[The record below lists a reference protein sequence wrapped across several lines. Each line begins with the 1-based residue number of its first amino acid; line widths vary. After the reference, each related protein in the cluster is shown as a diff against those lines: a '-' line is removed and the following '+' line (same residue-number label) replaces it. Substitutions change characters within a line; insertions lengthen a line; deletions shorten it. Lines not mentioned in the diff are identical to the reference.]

1 MKKYIIP
8 VLIILSSC
16 FGGADKS
23 SENVLARV
31 YDEYLYES
39 ELKGII
45 PAEFTVKDSIL
56 IVQNYIN
63 NWISQKLILHKAQR
77 NLLEKDMLFEKQL
90 EDYRNSLI
98 IYKYETKLISQ
109 SLDTVV
115 TDLEIETYY
124 KENIG
129 NFQLKDNIV
138 KVYYARFNSEISEL
152 RKIRRFFISNI
163 PEYRDS
169 VEVYIENL
177 ADLYYLDD
185 ETWILFDDVLKYV
198 PINTYNQEAYL
209 KNHRSI
215 EITDND
221 YVYFV
226 HFSDFKVKDG
236 VSPLSFEKENIRQI
250 IINKRKLDIIGK
262 MRDEVFQSSLENN
275 EFEIYW

>member
-1 MKKYIIP
+1 MKKYILP

-16 FGGADKS
+16 FGGANKS

-39 ELKGII
+39 ELKDII
-45 PAEFTVKDSIL
+45 PLGSKVKDSIL
-56 IVQNYIN
+56 IAQNYIN
-63 NWISQKLILHKAQR
+63 NWISQQLILYKAQR
-77 NLLEKDMLFEKQL
+77 NLLDKDMLFEKQL

-98 IYKYETKLISQ
+98 IYQYETKLISQ
-109 SLDTVV
+109 SLDTIV
-115 TDLEIETYY
+115 TDVDIETYY
-124 KENIG
+124 NDNIG

-138 KVYYARFNSEISEL
+138 KVYYARFNSEVPEL
-152 RKIRRFFISNI
+152 RKIRRFFNSNT

-169 VEVYIENL
+169 VEVYVESL

-209 KNHRSI
+209 KNHRRI
-215 EITDND
+215 EITDDD

-226 HFSDFKVKDG
+226 HFSDFKIKDG

-262 MRDEVFQSSLENN
+262 MRDEVFQSALENN
-275 EFEIYW
+275 EFEIY

>member
-1 MKKYIIP
+1 LKKYFLP

-16 FGGADKS
+16 FGGANKS

-31 YDEYLYES
+31 FDEYLYES
-39 ELKGII
+39 ELMDII
-45 PAEFTVKDSIL
+45 PPGTNAKDSIL
-56 IVQNYIN
+56 ISQNYIN
-63 NWISQKLILHKAQR
+63 NWISQKIILNKAQR
-77 NLLEKDMLFEKQL
+77 NLLQADMLFEKQL

-109 SLDTVV
+109 KLDTVA
-115 TDLEIETYY
+115 TDEDIEKYY
-124 KENIG
+124 NDNIG

-138 KVYYARFNSEISEL
+138 KVYYARFDNEIPEL
-152 RKIRRFFISNI
+152 RKIRSFFYSST

-169 VEVYIENL
+169 IEVYIESQ

-209 KNHRSI
+209 QNHRRI
-215 EITDND
+215 EITDD
-221 YVYFV
+221 DFVYFV
-226 HFSDFKVKDG
+226 YFSDFKIKDG

-250 IINKRKLDIIGK
+250 IINKRKLEIISK
-262 MRDEVFQSSLENN
+262 MRNEVFQSALENN
-275 EFEIYW
+275 DFEIY

>member
-1 MKKYIIP
+1 MKKYILP

-16 FGGADKS
+16 FGGAEKS

-39 ELKGII
+39 ELKDVV
-45 PAEFTVKDSIL
+45 PAEYTVRDSIL

-63 NWISQKLILHKAQR
+63 NWISQKLVLHKAQR
-77 NLLEKDMLFEKQL
+77 NLLEKDMLFKKQL
-90 EDYRNSLI
+90 EDYKNSLI
-98 IYKYETKLISQ
+98 IYKYETKLIHQ
-109 SLDTVV
+109 RLDTVV
-115 TDLEIETYY
+115 TDEEIETYY
-124 KENIG
+124 NNNIG

-138 KVYYARFNSEISEL
+138 KVYYARFNRMIPEIK
-152 RKIRRFFISNI
+152 KIRRFFNSNI

-185 ETWILFDDVLKYV
+185 ETWILFDDVLKFV

-209 KNHRSI
+209 KNHRKI

-226 HFSDFKVKDG
+226 RFSDFKIKDG

-250 IINKRKLDIIGK
+250 IINKRKLDIVGK
-262 MRDEVFQSSLENN
+262 MREEVFQSALENN
-275 EFEIYW
+275 EFEIY

>member
-1 MKKYIIP
+1 MKKCIIP

-45 PAEFTVKDSIL
+45 PAESTVKDSIL
-56 IVQNYIN
+56 IVQYYIN
-63 NWISQKLILHKAQR
+63 NWISQKLILYKAQR
-77 NLLEKDMLFEKQL
+77 NLLERDMLFEKQL

-275 EFEIYW
+275 EFEIY

>member
-1 MKKYIIP
+1 LKKYFLP

-16 FGGADKS
+16 FGGANKS

-39 ELKGII
+39 ELKDII
-45 PAEFTVKDSIL
+45 PPGSKVKDSIL
-56 IVQNYIN
+56 IAQNYIN
-63 NWISQKLILHKAQR
+63 NWISQQLILYKAQR
-77 NLLEKDMLFEKQL
+77 NLLDKDMLFEKQL

-98 IYKYETKLISQ
+98 IYQYETKLISQ
-109 SLDTVV
+109 SLDTIV
-115 TDLEIETYY
+115 TDMDIETYY
-124 KENIG
+124 NDNIG

-138 KVYYARFNSEISEL
+138 KVYYARFNSEVPEL
-152 RKIRRFFISNI
+152 RKIRRFFNSNT

-169 VEVYIENL
+169 VEVYVESL

-198 PINTYNQEAYL
+198 PINTYNEEAYL
-209 KNHRSI
+209 KNHRRI
-215 EITDND
+215 EITDDD

-226 HFSDFKVKDG
+226 HFSDFKIKDG

-262 MRDEVFQSSLENN
+262 MRDEVFQSALENS
-275 EFEIYW
+275 EFEIY

>member
-1 MKKYIIP
+1 MKKYFLP

-16 FGGADKS
+16 FGGANKS

-31 YDEYLYES
+31 YDKYLYES
-39 ELKGII
+39 ELGGII
-45 PAEFTVKDSIL
+45 PSGTNAKDSIL
-56 IVQNYIN
+56 IAQNYIN
-63 NWISQKLILHKAQR
+63 NWISQKIILYKAQR
-77 NLLEKDMLFEKQL
+77 NLLEEDMLFEKQL

-98 IYKYETKLISQ
+98 IYSYETKLISQ

-115 TDLEIETYY
+115 TNEDIETYY
-124 KENIG
+124 IDNIG

-138 KVYYARFNSEISEL
+138 KVYYSRFNREIPEL
-152 RKIRRFFISNI
+152 PKIRRFFNSNI
-163 PEYRDS
+163 LEYRDS

-209 KNHRSI
+209 KNHRRI
-215 EITDND
+215 EITDD
-221 YVYFV
+221 DFVYFV
-226 HFSDFKVKDG
+226 NFSDFKMKDG

-262 MRDEVFQSSLENN
+262 MRAEIFQSALENN
-275 EFEIYW
+275 EFEIY

>member
-1 MKKYIIP
+1 
-8 VLIILSSC
+8 
-16 FGGADKS
+16 
-23 SENVLARV
+23 
-31 YDEYLYES
+31 
-39 ELKGII
+39 
-45 PAEFTVKDSIL
+45 
-56 IVQNYIN
+56 
-63 NWISQKLILHKAQR
+63 
-77 NLLEKDMLFEKQL
+77 MLFEKQL

-115 TDLEIETYY
+115 TDSDIETYY
-124 KENIG
+124 NDNIG

-138 KVYYARFNSEISEL
+138 KVYYARLNIEIPEL
-152 RKIRRFFISNI
+152 KKIRRFFNSSI

-209 KNHRSI
+209 KNHRRI
-215 EITDND
+215 EITDDD

-226 HFSDFKVKDG
+226 HFSDFKIKDG
-236 VSPLSFEKENIRQI
+236 ISPLSFEKANIRQI

-262 MRDEVFQSSLENN
+262 MRDEVFQSALENN
-275 EFEIYW
+275 EFEIY

>member
-1 MKKYIIP
+1 LKKYILP

-16 FGGADKS
+16 FGGANKS
-23 SENVLARV
+23 SENILARV
-31 YDEYLYES
+31 YDDYLYES
-39 ELKGII
+39 ELKDII
-45 PAEFTVKDSIL
+45 PPGSKVKDSIL
-56 IVQNYIN
+56 IAQNYIN
-63 NWISQKLILHKAQR
+63 NWISQKIILYKAQR
-77 NLLEKDMLFEKQL
+77 NLLDKDMLFEKQL

-115 TDLEIETYY
+115 TDSDIETYY
-124 KENIG
+124 NDNIG

-138 KVYYARFNSEISEL
+138 KVYYARLNIEIPEL
-152 RKIRRFFISNI
+152 KKIRRFFNSSI

-209 KNHRSI
+209 KNHRRI
-215 EITDND
+215 EITDDD

-226 HFSDFKVKDG
+226 HFSDFKIKDG
-236 VSPLSFEKENIRQI
+236 ISPLSFEKANIRQI

-262 MRDEVFQSSLENN
+262 MRDEVFQSALENN
-275 EFEIYW
+275 EFEIY

>member
-1 MKKYIIP
+1 LKKYIIP

-275 EFEIYW
+275 EFEIY

>member
-1 MKKYIIP
+1 MKKYFLP

-39 ELKGII
+39 ELKDII
-45 PAEFTVKDSIL
+45 PPGSKVKDSIL
-56 IVQNYIN
+56 IAQNYIN
-63 NWISQKLILHKAQR
+63 NWISQQLILYKAQR
-77 NLLEKDMLFEKQL
+77 NLRDKDMLFEKQL

-98 IYKYETKLISQ
+98 IYQYETKLISQ
-109 SLDTVV
+109 SLDTIV
-115 TDLEIETYY
+115 TDSDIETFYND
-124 KENIG
+124 NIG

-138 KVYYARFNSEISEL
+138 KVYYARFNNEIPEL
-152 RKIRRFFISNI
+152 RKIRRFFNSNT

-177 ADLYYLDD
+177 ANLYYLND

-209 KNHRSI
+209 KNHRRI
-215 EITDND
+215 EITDD
-221 YVYFV
+221 DHVYFV
-226 HFSDFKVKDG
+226 HFSDFKIKDG

-262 MRDEVFQSSLENN
+262 MRDEVFQSALENS
-275 EFEIYW
+275 EFEIY

>member
-1 MKKYIIP
+1 MNKYILP

-16 FGGADKS
+16 FGGANKS

-31 YDEYLYES
+31 FDEYLYES
-39 ELKGII
+39 ELMDII
-45 PAEFTVKDSIL
+45 PTGTSSKDSIL
-56 IVQNYIN
+56 IAQNYIN
-63 NWISQKLILHKAQR
+63 SWISQKIILNKAQR
-77 NLLEKDMLFEKQL
+77 NLLQEDMLFEKQL

-109 SLDTVV
+109 KLDTVA
-115 TDLEIETYY
+115 TDEDIEKYY
-124 KENIG
+124 NDNIG

-138 KVYYARFNSEISEL
+138 KVYYARLDNELPEL
-152 RKIRRFFISNI
+152 RKIRRFFNSNT

-177 ADLYYLDD
+177 ADLFYLDD
-185 ETWILFDDVLKYV
+185 ETWILFDDVLRYV
-198 PINTYNQEAYL
+198 PINTYNKEAYL
-209 KNHRSI
+209 QNHRRI

-221 YVYFV
+221 FVYFV
-226 HFSDFKVKDG
+226 FFSDFKIKDG

-262 MRDEVFQSSLENN
+262 MRDEVFQSALENN
-275 EFEIYW
+275 EFEIY

>member
-1 MKKYIIP
+1 LKKYILP

-16 FGGADKS
+16 FGGANKS
-23 SENVLARV
+23 SENILARV
-31 YDEYLYES
+31 YDDYLYES
-39 ELKGII
+39 ELKDII
-45 PAEFTVKDSIL
+45 PPGSKVKDSIL
-56 IVQNYIN
+56 IAQNYIN
-63 NWISQKLILHKAQR
+63 NWISQKIILYKAQR
-77 NLLEKDMLFEKQL
+77 NLLDKDMLFEKQL

-115 TDLEIETYY
+115 TDSDIETYY
-124 KENIG
+124 NDNIG

-138 KVYYARFNSEISEL
+138 KVYYARLNIEIPEL
-152 RKIRRFFISNI
+152 KKIRRFFNSSI

-209 KNHRSI
+209 KNHRRI
-215 EITDND
+215 EITDDD

-226 HFSDFKVKDG
+226 HFSDFKIKDG
-236 VSPLSFEKENIRQI
+236 VSPLSFEKANIRQI

-262 MRDEVFQSSLENN
+262 MRDEVFQSALENN
-275 EFEIYW
+275 EFEIY

>member
-1 MKKYIIP
+1 MKKYFLP

-16 FGGADKS
+16 FGGANKS

-39 ELKGII
+39 ELKDII
-45 PAEFTVKDSIL
+45 PLGSKVKDSIL
-56 IVQNYIN
+56 IAQNYIN
-63 NWISQKLILHKAQR
+63 NWISQQLILYKAQR
-77 NLLEKDMLFEKQL
+77 NLLDKDMLFEKQL

-98 IYKYETKLISQ
+98 IYQYETKLISQ
-109 SLDTVV
+109 SLDTIV
-115 TDLEIETYY
+115 TDVDIETYY
-124 KENIG
+124 NDNIG

-275 EFEIYW
+275 EFEIY

>member
-1 MKKYIIP
+1 MKKYILP

-16 FGGADKS
+16 FGGANKS

-39 ELKGII
+39 ELKDII
-45 PAEFTVKDSIL
+45 PLGSKVKDSIL
-56 IVQNYIN
+56 IAQNYIN
-63 NWISQKLILHKAQR
+63 NWISQQLILYKAQR
-77 NLLEKDMLFEKQL
+77 NLLDKDMLFEKQL

-98 IYKYETKLISQ
+98 IYQYETKLISQ
-109 SLDTVV
+109 SLDTIV
-115 TDLEIETYY
+115 TDVDIETYY
-124 KENIG
+124 NDNIG

-138 KVYYARFNSEISEL
+138 KVYYARFNSEVPEL
-152 RKIRRFFISNI
+152 RKIRRFFNSNT

-169 VEVYIENL
+169 VEVYVESL

-209 KNHRSI
+209 KNHRRI
-215 EITDND
+215 EITDDD

-226 HFSDFKVKDG
+226 HFSDFKIKDG

-262 MRDEVFQSSLENN
+262 MRAEIFQSALENN
-275 EFEIYW
+275 EFEIY